1 MDEMGIQ
8 DHCTSRHGT
17 GFLLHSPP
25 QGDTMAAVK
34 ALFNLK
40 IVFVALLA
48 LIFVGV
54 AGFHFI
60 EGWPWFDGLYMVLTT
75 ITTIGYGEVHPLS
88 HVGRIFNTFIIVAG
102 VGLVLLFFGGATQAL
117 LEFELQSVFGR
128 RRMDREISRLSDHY
142 IICGAGR
149 VGRSVAR
156 ELARKPLPFV
166 VVDTDEAKL
175 ARYSAKGWLTLVG
188 DATQARVLRELHIE
202 SARGL
207 VAATTTDATNIYI
220 ILTARSLNTRL
231 NIIARASEEDAE
243 KHLVTAGADHVVS
256 PYNFAGY
263 RIAQTFMRPH
273 VVDFFD
279 TAMNQQKPLEIEEV
293 QVRPGSRFVGA
304 TLEASRIRQEMGV
317 IVLAIKGEDSH
328 MRFNP
333 APDQVIH
340 SGDHLIAMGEPDG
353 LRRLEDSATERA

>member
-1 MDEMGIQ
+1 
-8 DHCTSRHGT
+8 
-17 GFLLHSPP
+17 
-25 QGDTMAAVK
+25 MAAVK
-34 ALFNLK
+34 AIFNLK
-40 IVFVALLA
+40 IIFVALLV
-48 LIFVGV
+48 LVFIGV
-54 AGFHFI
+54 TGFHFI
-60 EGWPWFDGLYMVLTT
+60 EGWPWFDGLYMVITT
-75 ITTIGYGEVHPLS
+75 ISTIGYGEVHPLS
-88 HVGRIFNTFIIVAG
+88 HIGRIFNTFIIVTG

-128 RRMDREISRLSDHY
+128 RRMDREISRLSEHY

-166 VVDTDEAKL
+166 IVDSSQEKL
-175 ARYSAKGWLTLVG
+175 ARYSDQGWLTLVG
-188 DATQARVLRELHIE
+188 DATQTQVLRQLNIA

-220 ILTARSLNTRL
+220 ILTARSLNPGL
-231 NIIARASEEDAE
+231 NIIARASEEEAE
-243 KHLVTAGADHVVS
+243 KHLLTAGADHVVS

-279 TAMNQQKPLEIEEV
+279 TAMSRQKPLEIEEV
-293 QVRPGSRFVGA
+293 QVQTGSRFVGI
-304 TLEASRIRQEMGV
+304 TLEGSRIRQEMGV

-333 APDQVIH
+333 APDELIH
-340 SGDHLIAMGEPDG
+340 AGDHLIAMGEPDG
-353 LRRLEDSATERA
+353 LRRLEDSATEPA

>member
-1 MDEMGIQ
+1 
-8 DHCTSRHGT
+8 
-17 GFLLHSPP
+17 
-25 QGDTMAAVK
+25 MAAVK

-40 IVFVALLA
+40 ILFLALLG
-48 LIFVGV
+48 LILIGV
-54 AGFHFI
+54 AGFHFL
-60 EGWPWFDGLYMVLTT
+60 EGWPWFDGFYMVLTT
-75 ITTIGYGEVHPLS
+75 ITTIGYGELHPLS
-88 HVGRIFNTFIIVAG
+88 PLGRIFNTFIIIAG
-102 VGLVLLFFGGATQAL
+102 VALVLLFFGGATQAL

-128 RRMDREISRLSDHY
+128 RRMDREISRLSGHF

-166 VVDTDEAKL
+166 VIDSDEAKL
-175 ARYSAKGWLTLVG
+175 ARYTAEGWLTLIG
-188 DATQARVLRELHIE
+188 DATQANILQQAHIE

-220 ILTARSLNTRL
+220 ILTARSLNPTIK
-231 NIIARASEEDAE
+231 IIARASEDNAE
-243 KHLVTAGADHVVS
+243 KHLLTAGADRIVS
-256 PYNFAGY
+256 PYHFAGY

-293 QVRPGSRFVGA
+293 QVQPGSRFAGK
-304 TLEASRIRQEMGV
+304 TLEGSRIRQEMGV
-317 IVLAIKGEDSH
+317 IVLAIKGEDSQ

-333 APDQVIH
+333 PPDEAIH
-340 SGDHLIAMGEPDG
+340 VGDHLIVMGEPAG
-353 LRRLEDSATERA
+353 LRRLEDSATGRA

>member
-1 MDEMGIQ
+1 
-8 DHCTSRHGT
+8 
-17 GFLLHSPP
+17 
-25 QGDTMAAVK
+25 MAAVK
-34 ALFNLK
+34 GLFNLK
-40 IVFVALLA
+40 VIFLALLA
-48 LIFVGV
+48 LVLIGV
-54 AGFHFI
+54 AGFHFL
-60 EGWPWFDGLYMVLTT
+60 EGWPWFDGFYMVITT
-75 ITTIGYGEVHPLS
+75 ISTIGYGEVHPLS
-88 HVGRIFNTFIIVAG
+88 HVGRIFNTFIIIGGVA
-102 VGLVLLFFGGATQAL
+102 LVLLFFGSATQTL

-128 RRMDREISRLSDHY
+128 RRMDREISRLSNHF

-166 VVDTDEAKL
+166 IVDTDAAKL
-175 ARYSAKGWLTLVG
+175 ARYSEEGWLTLIG
-188 DATQARVLRELHIE
+188 DATQAQVLRQLQIE
-202 SARGL
+202 KARGL

-220 ILTARSLNTRL
+220 ILTARSLNPKL
-231 NIIARASEEDAE
+231 NIIARASEEHAE

-293 QVRPGSRFVGA
+293 QVQPGSRFAGQ
-304 TLEASRIRQEMGV
+304 TLEGSRIRLEMGV
-317 IVLAIKGEDSH
+317 IVLAIKGEGSH

-333 APDQVIH
+333 APDEVIH
-340 SGDHLIAMGEPDG
+340 AGDHLIAMGEPVG
-353 LRRLEDSATERA
+353 LRKLEDTAAERA

>member
-1 MDEMGIQ
+1 
-8 DHCTSRHGT
+8 
-17 GFLLHSPP
+17 
-25 QGDTMAAVK
+25 MAAVK

-40 IVFVALLA
+40 ILFLALLT
-48 LIFVGV
+48 LILVGV
-54 AGFHFI
+54 AGFHFL
-60 EGWPWFDGLYMVLTT
+60 EHWSWFDGWYMVLTT

-88 HVGRIFNTFIIVAG
+88 QAGRIFNSFVIVTG
-102 VGLVLLFFGGATQAL
+102 VGLLLLFFGGATQAL

-128 RRMDREISRLSDHY
+128 RRMDRQISRLSDHF

-166 VVDTDEAKL
+166 VIDSDEDKL
-175 ARYSAKGWLTLVG
+175 ARYTDEGWLTVIG
-188 DATQARVLRELHIE
+188 DATQTQVLQQAHIE
-202 SARGL
+202 RARGL

-220 ILTARSLNTRL
+220 ILTARSLNSKIK
-231 NIIARASEEDAE
+231 IIARASEDNAE
-243 KHLVTAGADHVVS
+243 KHLLTAGADRVVS
-256 PYNFAGY
+256 PYHFAGY

-293 QVRPGSRFVGA
+293 QVHPGSRFDGQ
-304 TLEASRIRQEMGV
+304 TLEGSRIRQEMGV

-333 APDQVIH
+333 SPDEAIH
-340 SGDHLIAMGEPDG
+340 VGDHLIVMGEPAG
-353 LRRLEDSATERA
+353 LRRLEDSATGRL

>member
-1 MDEMGIQ
+1 
-8 DHCTSRHGT
+8 
-17 GFLLHSPP
+17 
-25 QGDTMAAVK
+25 MAAVK

-40 IVFVALLA
+40 ILFFALMA
-48 LIFVGV
+48 LMLVGV
-54 AGFHFI
+54 AGFHFL
-60 EGWPWFDGLYMVLTT
+60 EGWPWFDGFYMVLTT
-75 ITTIGYGEVHPLS
+75 ITTIGYGELHPLS
-88 HVGRIFNTFIIVAG
+88 PAGRVFNSFIIIAG
-102 VGLVLLFFGGATQAL
+102 VGLVLLITGGAAQAL

-128 RRMDREISRLSDHY
+128 RRMERDINRLSGHY

-166 VVDTDEAKL
+166 VVDSDEAKL
-175 ARYSAKGWLTLVG
+175 ARYTAEGWLTLIG
-188 DATQARVLRELHIE
+188 DATQANILQQAHIE
-202 SARGL
+202 NARGL

-220 ILTARSLNTRL
+220 ILTARSLNPTIK
-231 NIIARASEEDAE
+231 IIARASEDNAE
-243 KHLVTAGADHVVS
+243 KHLLTAGADRIVS
-256 PYNFAGY
+256 PYHFAGY

-293 QVRPGSRFVGA
+293 QVQAGSRFAGQ
-304 TLEASRIRQEMGV
+304 TLEGSRIRQEMGV

-333 APDQVIH
+333 PPDEVIH
-340 SGDHLIAMGEPDG
+340 VGDHLIAMGEPGG
-353 LRRLEDSATERA
+353 LRRLEDSATESA